1 MELLGIDDYIEQPKR
16 PGTRGTNR
24 QIVEEDSI
32 NDFEDY
38 DDTANQFSMGFV
50 NNVLSNF
57 EGFQEK
63 KKRMRLPPARMR
75 QLPKFEIADLIGN
88 FDIDEDG
95 NYIIISNGKDNRGYD
110 VLEDKQGRRVNKRG
124 YLLNN
129 QL

>member
-1 MELLGIDDYIEQPKR
+1 
-16 PGTRGTNR
+16 
-24 QIVEEDSI
+24 
-32 NDFEDY
+32 
-38 DDTANQFSMGFV
+38 MGFV